1 MRITGTI
8 LLLLLLSA
16 CDMTPKQARREL
28 IDMGYRYER
37 GSFAEC
43 VARGDTTGL
52 AMFLLAGMDADVTTG
67 GYSMLEHADGNPDMV
82 ARLLQ
87 AGADANSSGGVT
99 TPLIRAVGKGS
110 DRAAGLLLAAGAQPD
125 LADGTGRTALMV
137 AAESGDAAAAQLL
150 LAAGAAANARS
161 RLGTT
166 ALSLAQSAG
175 HTAVVA
181 LLQQAGAIATDGPN
195 LEALMDPKSLNKP
208 APERYEAAF
217 ETSAGPFRV
226 EVIRSQAPRAA
237 DRFYNLVANGFF
249 DDQRFFRVVRGRLVQ
264 FGLHGQPDVAARWYE
279 ATIPDDPAATAHGAG
294 TLCFASG
301 GANSRTT
308 QIFINLV
315 DNADF
320 DGAGLA
326 PFGRVID
333 GLEIVQQIEGR
344 YGELPEQERIL
355 SQGNEYLL
363 EQFPDLDVIERV
375 RLVQP

>member
-16 CDMTPKQARREL
+16 CDMSPKQARREL
-28 IDMGYRYER
+28 IDRGYRYER
-37 GSFAEC
+37 GSFADC

-52 AMFLLAGMDADVTTG
+52 AMFLLAGMDVNVTTG

-87 AGADANSSGGVT
+87 AGADANGSGGVT

-110 DRAAGLLLAAGAQPD
+110 DRAVSLLLAAGAQPD

-137 AAESGDAAAAQLL
+137 AAESGDEAAVQLL

-166 ALSLAQSAG
+166 ALSLAHSAG

-181 LLQQAGAIATDGPN
+181 LLQQAGAVATDGPN
-195 LEALMDPKSLNKP
+195 LEALMDPKNLNKQ
-208 APERYEAAF
+208 APERFEAAF

-226 EVIRSQAPRAA
+226 EVVRSQAPQAA

-279 ATIPDDPAATAHGAG
+279 ATIPDDPVAGTHATG

-315 DNADF
+315 DNTDF

-333 GLEIVQQIEGR
+333 GLEI
-344 YGELPEQERIL
+344 
-355 SQGNEYLL
+355 
-363 EQFPDLDVIERV
+363 
-375 RLVQP
+375 